1 MCFHWIK
8 EPKFNDVCVLFK
20 QSNFCSRIPEM
31 HSKMPRFQTFPTY
44 SRLCTSFFLPH
55 LLQSVCHLIKIL
67 LKTLV
72 KGNKSFTHIEHRAGA
87 VGSLNPRPDPWIL
100 TFVSVGFSPLFFF
113 LFTSAMVRIAV
124 DTTPKCVAHNL
135 SDMRRLRSVRHS
147 FASPQK
153 SRRNCRSYV

>member
-100 TFVSVGFSPLFFF
+100 TFVSVGSSPLFLF

-124 DTTPKCVAHNL
+124 DTTPKCVAQNL